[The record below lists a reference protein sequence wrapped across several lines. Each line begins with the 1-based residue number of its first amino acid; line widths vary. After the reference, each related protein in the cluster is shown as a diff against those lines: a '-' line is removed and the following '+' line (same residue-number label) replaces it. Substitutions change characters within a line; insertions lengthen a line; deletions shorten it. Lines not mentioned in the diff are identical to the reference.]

1 MKIIH
6 TIVVVGALLLA
17 SCAHRVVPTHVERG
31 IASWYSTSTNGPTPT
46 ATASGIPLRNEAF
59 TAAHKTLP
67 MGTRVCVHCLRT
79 GKKIDVT
86 ITDRGPYIR
95 GRIIDL
101 TPAGARALGFYGRG
115 LTDVRIE
122 AKPAVKPSR

>member
-1 MKIIH
+1 MKILH
-6 TIVVVGALLLA
+6 TLIVSGALFLGA
-17 SCAHRVVPTHVERG
+17 CTQRVVPTHVERG
-31 IASWYSTSTNGPTPT
+31 IASWYSTATNGPTST
-46 ATASGIPLRNEAF
+46 ATASGIPLNNEAF

-67 MGTRVCVHCLRT
+67 MGTRVRVHCLRT

-86 ITDRGPYIR
+86 VTDRGPYIR